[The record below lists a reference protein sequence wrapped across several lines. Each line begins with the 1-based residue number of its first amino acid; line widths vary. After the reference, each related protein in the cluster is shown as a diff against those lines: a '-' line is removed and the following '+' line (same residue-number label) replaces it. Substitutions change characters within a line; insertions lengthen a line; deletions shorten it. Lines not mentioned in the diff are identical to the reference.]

1 MKKQVIFSLVA
12 LAAAGGVL
20 YGTYQLGVSRGE
32 ARKPPSTA
40 ARNPSAASDADS
52 QAGRKILY
60 WHDPM
65 VPGQRFDK
73 PGKSP
78 FMDMQLVPVFE
89 DAGTSGAAVTIDSR
103 VTQNLGVR
111 TAQVKPGRLDAVL
124 EVPGNVAI
132 NERGIAVVQARTT
145 GFVEHAYART
155 TLDPV
160 RRGQPLIVL
169 YAPEWV
175 AAQEEYLAVA
185 RMSGSPYGDLRG
197 AASARMRQA
206 GMDDSQIRL
215 VETTGKLQPRLTIT
229 SPVDGVITE
238 VGARDGMTVS
248 PGMTLFRVA
257 DLSTV
262 WVLAELPESQAVA
275 ARPGQQVSATA
286 PALPGQTLTGK
297 IDAILPDVNPG
308 TRTLKVR
315 IELAN
320 KNRQLLPGMFVSAR
334 FGARPGADQLLVPTE
349 ALIRTGSR
357 TVAMVATGNGG
368 FSPVEVRTG
377 AEAGGQTEV
386 TEGLKA
392 GQTVVVS
399 GQFLL
404 DSEASLRGTTTR
416 MESASAPSAPSA
428 PSTPSTPSAP
438 STAGAEHEG
447 TGRIEAVTPEGL
459 TLSHGPIPTLQW
471 GAMTMDFAAPAAGLP
486 KNLKAGQEVRFRFR
500 INNDGVPVLSS
511 VQPATAGAGDKP

>member
-1 MKKQVIFSLVA
+1 MKRPIISLLVA
-12 LAAAGGVL
+12 LAVAGGVL
-20 YGTYQLGVSRGE
+20 YGTYQLGVSRGQ
-32 ARKPPSTA
+32 ALKPPSTA
-40 ARNPSAASDADS
+40 AQHASAAGDTDS
-52 QAGRKILY
+52 KAGRKILY

-78 FMDMQLVPVFE
+78 FMDMQLVPVYE
-89 DAGTSGAAVTIDSR
+89 DAGASGAAVTIDSR
-103 VTQNLGVR
+103 VTQNLGIR
-111 TAQVKPGRLDAVL
+111 TAEVKAGRLDSVL

-132 NERGIAVVQARTT
+132 NERGIAVIQARTA
-145 GFVEHAYART
+145 GYVEHAYART

-160 RRGQPLIVL
+160 TRGQPLIVI

-185 RMSGSPYGDLRG
+185 RMSSGPYGDLRG

-206 GMDDSQIRL
+206 GMSDSQIRL

-248 PGMTLFRVA
+248 PGVTLFRVA

-262 WVLAELPESQAVA
+262 WVLAELPESQAA
-275 ARPGQQVSATA
+275 ATRPGQQVSATTA
-286 PALPGQTLTGK
+286 ALPGQALTGK
-297 IDAILPDVNPG
+297 VDAILPDVNPG

-320 KNRQLLPGMFVSAR
+320 KNRQLLPGMFVSVR

-357 TVAMVATGNGG
+357 TVAMVETGNGG
-368 FSPVEVRTG
+368 FSPVEVKTG

-392 GQTVVVS
+392 GQKVVVS

-404 DSEASLRGTTTR
+404 DSEASLRGAATR
-416 MESASAPSAPSA
+416 MESASAPSASPASA
-428 PSTPSTPSAP
+428 ASAA
-438 STAGAEHEG
+438 SAAEHEG
-447 TGRIEAVTPEGL
+447 VGRIEAITPEGL

-471 GAMTMDFAAPAAGLP
+471 GAMTMDFEAPAGGLP
-486 KNLKAGQEVRFRFR
+486 KGLKAGQEVRFRFR
-500 INNDGVPVLSS
+500 MNSDGVPVLSS
-511 VQPATAGAGDKP
+511 VQPVAGGAGGKP